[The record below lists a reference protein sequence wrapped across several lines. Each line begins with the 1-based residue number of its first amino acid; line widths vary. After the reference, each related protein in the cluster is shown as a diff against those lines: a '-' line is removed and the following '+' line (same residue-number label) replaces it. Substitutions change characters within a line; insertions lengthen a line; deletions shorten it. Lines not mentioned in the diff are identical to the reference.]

1 MKTNN
6 KRFLPASDFAN
17 CPDLPKRVYGTFP
30 PSSPTPSAFWSSFDL
45 WAVLTDGPCAI
56 AEGFWAL
63 LKGLAVGLW
72 RIAQVLLVV
81 GAVVGF
87 FKCFGL
93 LLGSLIVLWFL

>member
-17 CPDLPKRVYGTFP
+17 CPDLPKRVYGTFK
-30 PSSPTPSAFWSSFDL
+30 PTPSSFWSSFDL
-45 WAVLTDGPCAI
+45 WALLTDGPCAI
-56 AEGFWAL
+56 AEGLWAL
-63 LKGLAVGLW
+63 IKGLAAGFL

-81 GAVVGF
+81 GFVVGF

-93 LLGSLIVLWFL
+93 LLGSIIVLWFL